1 MFLPQKLQ
9 KVILN
14 TDYSSNYSS
23 LSKKYIKFTLKCKK
37 GVKSQK
43 TELDMDL
50 KHDQNSLNT
59 ELSEQNPPNTLQKS
73 EILKW

>member
-9 KVILN
+9 KVIQN
-14 TDYSSNYSS
+14 TDYSSNYSY
-23 LSKKYIKFTLKCKK
+23 LSKKYIKFTFKCKK
-37 GVKSQK
+37 GAKSQK

-59 ELSEQNPPNTLQKS
+59 QLSEQNSPNTLQKS